1 MGTWYR
7 PLLPPRWIPA
17 LRRHQQQVQV
27 CAHLFPS
34 GCPPPRLHRE
44 KSKFPSQVPKFSS
57 HDEFPRKGVGSRE
70 CAHFLSPSCHL
81 CLPLLCRFFT
91 AYATSN
97 ELRFPDFFSESAVNL
112 LCGLLAIAPSARLS
126 WEELEDL
133 VKEWIGESP
142 GDASDASTC
151 SSTDD
156 DETSAR
162 PTGGTTGGDLK
173 KKADASLGALER
185 NSVPQPLG
193 LRALKVS
200 SESHPAARFNSP
212 DAEQDRKLEL
222 CAAGALGRGSVAAMR
237 PPEMCC
243 LRLRHLGWERLNS
256 PSEELFNE
264 LCGAVERIGLRYERI
279 ACACERTRG
288 IAAEK
293 SRSSDTS
300 VGTSVDTRV
309 IVTERSCVS
318 DRLSGGEAMSAKMWV
333 TDEADGTCTICVKRL
348 WGDTF
353 QFHAFYHQ
361 LRQMLSPLI
370 GWTGHTYQGG
380 LCVPGAFSVDE
391 HPGPLM

>member
-173 KKADASLGALER
+173 KKADASLGA
-185 NSVPQPLG
+185 
-193 LRALKVS
+193 
-200 SESHPAARFNSP
+200 
-212 DAEQDRKLEL
+212 
-222 CAAGALGRGSVAAMR
+222 
-237 PPEMCC
+237 C
-243 LRLRHLGWERLNS
+243 LLYTS
-256 PSEELFNE
+256 PSPRDLS
-264 LCGAVERIGLRYERI
+264 
-279 ACACERTRG
+279 T
-288 IAAEK
+288 
-293 SRSSDTS
+293 SRMPSS
-300 VGTSVDTRV
+300 
-309 IVTERSCVS
+309 
-318 DRLSGGEAMSAKMWV
+318 A
-333 TDEADGTCTICVKRL
+333 
-348 WGDTF
+348 
-353 QFHAFYHQ
+353 
-361 LRQMLSPLI
+361 
-370 GWTGHTYQGG
+370 
-380 LCVPGAFSVDE
+380 
-391 HPGPLM
+391 